1 MLLQY
6 LKQLSDQLRLAI
18 EAGGDP
24 YLNRRETAVFRGVSV
39 TTLGRMIRRKQFPQG
54 DWISPRKR
62 GWRLSVVQ
70 GAPQAPVAPPS
81 GSLAKA
87 A

>member
-1 MLLQY
+1 MATQE
-6 LKQLSDQLRLAI
+6 LSARLRLAI
-18 EAGGDP
+18 EAGADP
-24 YLNRRETAVFRGVSV
+24 YLSRRETAMLRGIGL
-39 TTLGRMIRRKQFPQG
+39 TTLGRLIKRGQFPQG
-54 DWISPRKR
+54 DWIAPRKR

-70 GAPQAPVAPPS
+70 GAPQAPVAPLS